1 MVRIPEQS
9 NSKVTY
15 HLSQT
20 GGKVTQPRI
29 QIILPKLLLLEMA
42 VAGLLSNAHRAGA
55 LLSEILVSLSP
66 LSRVEGWSARESRW
80 DHP

>member
-29 QIILPKLLLLEMA
+29 QTTLPKLLLLEMD